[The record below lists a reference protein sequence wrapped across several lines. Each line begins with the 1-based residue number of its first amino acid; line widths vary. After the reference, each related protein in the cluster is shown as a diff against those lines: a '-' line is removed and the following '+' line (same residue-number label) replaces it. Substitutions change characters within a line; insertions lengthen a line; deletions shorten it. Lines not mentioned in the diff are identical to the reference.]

1 MKMFALALSL
11 LLFSPA
17 HAREILVF
25 DLSPGTFESPVSYGH
40 GVYSSFNVN
49 QEMERAW
56 VETVVVDRPSYSQS
70 PRNHYRAKI
79 EGLSYEANTQKVVLH
94 SEGQMVECATV
105 RTTRVFRET
114 RVTPTGNCRF
124 THRYVKVP
132 YDDGYNTGH
141 KLRLQVFLTVPE

>member
-11 LLFSPA
+11 LFFSAA

-25 DLSPGTFESPVSYGH
+25 DLAPSTFEGPVSYSH
-40 GVYSSFNVN
+40 GVYPHFNVN

-56 VETVVVDRPSYSQS
+56 VEAVVVDKPSYSQS

-79 EGLSYEANTQKVVLH
+79 EGLSYDANTKKVILH

-105 RTTRVFRET
+105 RTTRVFHET
-114 RVTPTGNCRF
+114 RVTPTGKCWF
-124 THRYVKVP
+124 SHRYIKVP

-141 KLRLQVFLTVPE
+141 NLRLQIFLTVP